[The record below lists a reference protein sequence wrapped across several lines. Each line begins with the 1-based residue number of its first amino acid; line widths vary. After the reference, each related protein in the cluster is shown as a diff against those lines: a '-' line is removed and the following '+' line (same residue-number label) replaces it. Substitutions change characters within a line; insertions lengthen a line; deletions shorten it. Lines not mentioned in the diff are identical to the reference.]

1 MLTLNYSVHL
11 MFFFIHIILRRLSY
25 KYMQF
30 TQQHLYYICIFV
42 CTLLDLCVL
51 INMILC
57 RLQYKFMCATLLI
70 LFTASYVL
78 FLIDLILCTLSY
90 KSMWVT
96 WDYHIYILLLTSPY
110 LCILSYVHYL
120 MYILLYTLSYVHYP
134 ISLCGLRRIILCTF
148 CY

>member
-1 MLTLNYSVHL
+1 MYTCVILVFQKTIVNALHL
-11 MFFFIHIILRRLSY
+11 KTKLICYLHSNINNTYANVKLFSASYVFFIHIILRRLSY

-57 RLQYKFMCATLLI
+57 RLQYKFMCATLLT

-78 FLIDLILCTLSY
+78 FFIDLILCTLSY
-90 KSMWVT
+90 KSMQVT
-96 WDYHIYILLLTSPY
+96 WDY
-110 LCILSYVHYL
+110 L
-120 MYILLYTLSYVHYP
+120 MYRILWCVSY
-134 ISLCGLRRIILCTF
+134 
-148 CY
+148 